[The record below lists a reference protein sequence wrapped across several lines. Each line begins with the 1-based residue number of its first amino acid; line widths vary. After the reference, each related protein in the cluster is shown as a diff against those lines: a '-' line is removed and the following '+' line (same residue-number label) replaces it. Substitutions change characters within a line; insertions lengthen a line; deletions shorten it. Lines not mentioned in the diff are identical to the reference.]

1 MAKEHSSDTIVFD
14 PQFLHITRRLR
25 QITHAI
31 SKHSKHLQE
40 TYRLTLP
47 QVLCLLEVHRQ
58 GSVTIGSLTRTVAL
72 NNSTI
77 TGIVD
82 RLERDELIRRVRTS
96 RDRRQIHL
104 EITDHGRKAVEKL
117 PPPLAESFM
126 IRFAELP
133 STEQEQIIDSLDT
146 LSEMLNPSGI
156 VDPGIVAGGI
166 PGDYERPE
174 K

>member
-1 MAKEHSSDTIVFD
+1 MATHTPSDNFSID
-14 PQFLHITRRLR
+14 SHFLHITRRLR

-40 TYRLTLP
+40 TYKLTLP

-82 RLERDELIRRVRTS
+82 RLERDLLIRRVRTS

-104 EITDHGRKAVEKL
+104 EITEYGSEAVEKL
-117 PPPLAESFM
+117 PPPLDEGFM
-126 IRFAELP
+126 RRFAAQPPE
-133 STEQEQIIDSLDT
+133 TQKHIIESLDQ
-146 LSEMLNPSGI
+146 LAEMLNPSGV
-156 VDPGIVAGGI
+156 VDPNIVAGGI
-166 PGDYERPE
+166 PGDNEQVL
-174 K
+174 

>member
-1 MAKEHSSDTIVFD
+1 MASEKQGNSISIDS
-14 PQFLHITRRLR
+14 QFLHITRRLR

-31 SKHSKHLQE
+31 SKHSKHLQD
-40 TYRLTLP
+40 TYKLTLP

-82 RLERDELIRRVRTS
+82 RLERDQLIRRVRTS

-104 EITDHGRKAVEKL
+104 EITEVGNEAVEKL
-117 PPPLAESFM
+117 PPPINEGFM
-126 IRFAELP
+126 RRFAELP
-133 STEQEQIIDSLDT
+133 TDTQAVIIDSLDQ
-146 LSEMLNPSGI
+146 LAEMLNPSGV

-166 PGDYERPE
+166 PGDNEPGVP
-174 K
+174 